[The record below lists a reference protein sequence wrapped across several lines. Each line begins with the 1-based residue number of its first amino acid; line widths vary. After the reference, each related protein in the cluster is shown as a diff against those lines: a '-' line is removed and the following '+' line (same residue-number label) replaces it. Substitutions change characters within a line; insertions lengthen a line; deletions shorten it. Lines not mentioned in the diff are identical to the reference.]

1 MQGPVGVSGNPQA
14 YLRHL
19 APKEQ
24 LGSKRGLGD
33 GPKLHR
39 PTGWGFF
46 YAELTACRN
55 VFIVRPGMSRIAGL
69 NRSTLRFPS

>member
-1 MQGPVGVSGNPQA
+1 MAHLYCLDQSFCCLDQSWKTRRPASTPLSGMQGPVRVSGNPQA

-33 GPKLHR
+33 GGPKLHR
-39 PTGWGFF
+39 PTM
-46 YAELTACRN
+46 R
-55 VFIVRPGMSRIAGL
+55 
-69 NRSTLRFPS
+69 